1 MVDSAVRGGPELA
14 EALRNGPFH
23 RALRVAISER
33 GLPLA
38 RLCAHLERRGLRV
51 GGSTISYWQRG
62 LRVPD
67 GPQSAA
73 VVHALEEILNVPE
86 HALVGLI
93 RPRRR
98 PLGDVGGAPRRWAE
112 LSGQWS
118 SAADLLGELDVPE
131 SRCNADLE
139 VLAAHH
145 SMEVGPDRVMRAST
159 TRVVLRARRDG
170 PDRYFT
176 VYRGDPGCDIGAVE
190 VREGEGCRRGR
201 VRRHEPSGS
210 MVAELPFDRHLA
222 AGEVHVLSYTVV
234 DGTGGPVD
242 GYHQLARVRGGSLLV
257 QFHFD
262 PAMRP
267 VRCLQ
272 DSRPSAHE
280 PCSSAT
286 ELFCSHDTVSAY
298 FPTTPPGVHGIT
310 VEWD

>member
-1 MVDSAVRGGPELA
+1 MVNAVEDAELA
-14 EALRNGPFH
+14 DALRNGPFH
-23 RALRVAISER
+23 RALRVAITER

-73 VVHALEEILNVPE
+73 VVHALEEILNLPE

-93 RPRRR
+93 QPRRR
-98 PLGDVGGAPRRWAE
+98 PLGDAGGAPRRWVE
-112 LSGQWS
+112 LCGQWS
-118 SAADLLGELDVPE
+118 SAADLLRELDVPE

-139 VLAAHH
+139 VLSAHQ
-145 SMEVGPDRVMRAST
+145 SIDVGANRVMRTST

-170 PDRYFT
+170 PDRYHV
-176 VYRGDPGCDIGAVE
+176 VYRGDPGCDIEAAD

-201 VRRHEPSGS
+201 VRRHAPSGS
-210 MVAELPFDRHLA
+210 MVVELAFDRRLG
-222 AGEVHVLSYTVV
+222 AGEVHVLSYTVT
-234 DGTGGPVD
+234 DSSGGPVV
-242 GYHQLARVRGGSLLV
+242 GYHQLARVHGGSLLV

-262 PAMRP
+262 PATRP
-267 VRCLQ
+267 VRCVQ
-272 DSRPSAHE
+272 ESRPSAHE
-280 PCSSAT
+280 PRSAVT

-298 FPTTPPGVHGIT
+298 FPTTPPGVHGIA
-310 VEWD
+310 VEWE